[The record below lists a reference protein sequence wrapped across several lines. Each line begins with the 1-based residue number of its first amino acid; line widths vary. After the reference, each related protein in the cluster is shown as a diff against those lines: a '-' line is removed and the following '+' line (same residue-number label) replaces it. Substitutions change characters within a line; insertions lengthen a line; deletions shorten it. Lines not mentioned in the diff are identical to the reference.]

1 MPKKK
6 KDESVDSGKIDF
18 EFSDD
23 QYAVIDKIKEKCRQ
37 KKMDTLKTLSLDR
50 GRRKKEETEK
60 VIFTVPIK
68 VYKKLQKEQE
78 ETGLSIQDILRTL
91 LIKRYKVLK

>member
-1 MPKKK
+1 MKMKKNK
-6 KDESVDSGKIDF
+6 QENKEEIKF
-18 EFSDD
+18 EFNDE
-23 QYAVIDKIKEKCRQ
+23 QYHIIDKVKEKCRQ